1 MHSVTVWNTFCH
13 RMHYVTE
20 RNLFCDR
27 MYSVTECN
35 SFCHRMHSVTECNLF
50 CHRLHSVTKCYTF
63 CHRMHSA
70 NYSIFYILFFFQSHK
85 RLPICGVF
93 GKRMHRTRK
102 QNRKWIAATSQ
113 TMMEPARPEA
123 WRGRCWRWWPPSWQV
138 VCCSPPW
145 PAVCCS
151 PPLTCRLL

>member
-27 MYSVTECN
+27 MYSVTECT
-35 SFCHRMHSVTECNLF
+35 SFCHRMHSVTEYNLF
-50 CHRLHSVTKCYTF
+50 CHRMHSVTKCYTF
-63 CHRMHSA
+63 YHRMHSA

-102 QNRKWIAATSQ
+102 QNRKCYTRLWAREAAIGVACAFS
-113 TMMEPARPEA
+113 AI
-123 WRGRCWRWWPPSWQV
+123 RCR
-138 VCCSPPW
+138 
-145 PAVCCS
+145 
-151 PPLTCRLL
+151 RLIRKAPHNISKK

>member
-1 MHSVTVWNTFCH
+1 MHSVAECVSYCH

-27 MYSVTECN
+27 MYSVTECT

-70 NYSIFYILFFFQSHK
+70 NYSIFYILFFFNRISDCLFAVFSVKGCIVGYAQGPTS
-85 RLPICGVF
+85 RLTNLEAYMANYGFV
-93 GKRMHRTRK
+93 
-102 QNRKWIAATSQ
+102 
-113 TMMEPARPEA
+113 RPTCSWEG
-123 WRGRCWRWWPPSWQV
+123 RGRGVRKTGRGQNE
-138 VCCSPPW
+138 
-145 PAVCCS
+145 
-151 PPLTCRLL
+151 